1 MMNLILPNYQKLII
15 QSLNQ
20 TTLSVLSRMQF
31 YLMLALKI
39 I

>member
-15 QSLNQ
+15 QSLNR
-20 TTLSVLSRMQF
+20 TTLSVLSHMQF
-31 YLMLALKI
+31 YMMLELKI